1 MPFTSQAPDGVWT
14 QPWFDA
20 CEEATITMVD
30 AFYAGKS
37 TSKAYAKDMIQRIVK
52 FELKT
57 FGFHR
62 DTNAA
67 QIADTINRYFPWEA
81 RVVKN
86 PTLEDIKTELNAG
99 RPVIIPV
106 HGRALRNP
114 YFRNGG
120 PDYHTVVIAGYDDEK
135 TQFIVQEPGTRHG
148 QDFRYS
154 YDTLLAA
161 THDFLPLGRTRFGE
175 RVAIFTMK
183 QLSNSDEIDADN
195 DGLTKAE
202 ELRYGT
208 VLWLY
213 DSDGDGFSDGEEV
226 KTGHSPTRK

>member
-1 MPFTSQAPDGVWT
+1 MLAKKLRSRWLTP
-14 QPWFDA
+14 
-20 CEEATITMVD
+20 
-30 AFYAGKS
+30 YAGKS

-120 PDYHTVVIAGYDDEK
+120 PDYHTVVIAGYDDGK